1 MSDHPQITPSDCVLY
16 RDADGNIMSCGYTI
30 DSELLR
36 QGISPVKVLAE
47 GKQKGKVSDL
57 FADLAIP
64 MGLLCVGD
72 ECNNRYTS
80 ASTLDSDV
88 IDKSLY
94 DKLVELAAAEGAR
107 DEPIVSKSRTQRKK
121 IKSSLN
127 KTRHRR
133 KD

>member
-16 RDADGNIMSCGYTI
+16 KDADGNVMSCGYTI

-36 QGISPVKVLAE
+36 QGISPIRVTAE

-64 MGLLCVGD
+64 MGLVCVGD
-72 ECNNRYTS
+72 ECENRYAS
-80 ASTLDSDV
+80 ASTLDSDL
-88 IDKSLY
+88 IDNSLY
-94 DKLVELAAAEGAR
+94 DKLVELAAAHSDR
-107 DEPIVSKSRTQRKK
+107 VPPTISKSKTQRKK
-121 IKSSLN
+121 VKASLN
-127 KTRHRR
+127 KTRHSR